1 MKVSKKDIKL
11 LLVLASVIL
20 LAGSYYFGYV
30 KYNEKRTVLEDE
42 IVTLQKKY
50 DNLYVKDLKRADYE
64 AEVKTFTNKIKE
76 ISNKY
81 PSEVTTEKEI
91 MFADEVEH
99 YANAV
104 ISTWSFAEP
113 EIFYA
118 SKDLVAETETVNTTD
133 KNKDSTG
140 NSGSNNESSE
150 STAEPTK
157 NSDAK
162 STKKSTGS
170 SLTST
175 VMGFKT
181 VTTYGF
187 KVGYDGLKNMIT
199 YINNSP
205 KRKVLDNIMI
215 TYDGV
220 SGELTGTLSINNYFV
235 SGALAT
241 YEPPII
247 TDINLGTSNLFGDMI
262 PVKPDENN
270 GEQKTNNQNTNS
282 QKTNDANGGQEQSP
296 APTAE
301 Q

>member
-1 MKVSKKDIKL
+1 MKVSKKDMKL

-30 KYNEKRTVLEDE
+30 KYNDKRTVLEDE

-118 SKDLVAETETVNTTD
+118 SKDLVSETEIKNTTD
-133 KNKDSTG
+133 KNNDATENPANASESPSPSAEPAK
-140 NSGSNNESSE
+140 NNE
-150 STAEPTK
+150 
-157 NSDAK
+157 AK
-162 STKKSTGS
+162 SSNSKTDSK
-170 SLTST
+170 LTST

-220 SGELTGTLSINNYFV
+220 SGELTGTLSVNNYFV

-262 PVKPDENN
+262 PVKPDV
-270 GEQKTNNQNTNS
+270 KTGD
-282 QKTNDANGGQEQSP
+282 QKTNDQNADG
-296 APTAE
+296 TAT